1 MRLDVEKT
9 EQGYTIINDCYNANY
24 DSMKSAI
31 EFLKNI
37 EGKRKI
43 AVLGDMLELGE
54 FSEKLHEDVGKV
66 VAQNNINILITVGKE
81 ATKIAET
88 AKENGV
94 EHVYSFDNNK
104 DAIEKVKKILA
115 VDDVAL
121 IKASN
126 SMNFKEI
133 VSALL

>member
-1 MRLDVEKT
+1 
-9 EQGYTIINDCYNANY
+9 
-24 DSMKSAI
+24 MKSAI